1 MARKQGQ
8 QKTRGAQYVA
18 EAALTDALGD
28 AFTGMNELDQGDR
41 ADLAR
46 RVARLLVAEAW
57 DVEHFPVAGKV
68 TITLDLADLDKPA
81 NDPQ

>member
-18 EAALTDALGD
+18 EAALTDVVQAHLD
-28 AFTGMNELDQGDR
+28 ADTMLDEQ
-41 ADLAR
+41 ACNI
-46 RVARLLVAEAW
+46 VANDIAKTLVKQAW